1 MPEAVKWRITLG
13 MLAGVITRDE
23 IRSTYDTIRP
33 CIRRTPV
40 VRVDLSEL
48 DPAGPALPVVTLK
61 LEQLQCAGSF
71 KARGAF
77 ANLLL
82 RDVPP
87 AGVVAA
93 SGGNHGVA
101 VAYAAHRR
109 GVPARIFVPTVSA
122 PAKMERIRQLGAE
135 LMVTGERYADALDA
149 AQAWVESSGAMS
161 VHAFDQRETLLG
173 QGTLALEL
181 AGQAPEMGPEMGT
194 ALDTVLVPVG
204 GGGLIGGIAA
214 YFAGAVRVIGVEPDG
229 APTLTRARA
238 EGRPADA
245 PAEGVAADALAPRRV
260 GELVFP
266 ITQAYVEDVVL
277 VDDASILAAQR
288 ALWQAARIAAEPAA
302 SVGIAALLTGAYKPA
317 PGEHVAVV
325 ISGANMAP
333 SQLESAAWLRHV
345 PAPFGIIEIFGRTD
359 LGSRTWIRDTLLL
372 CGSSSRPRP
381 TTRPACSP
389 CRGLNRW
396 WNGRTSGWS
405 RSGSG
410 ASRGTWSASST
421 TTARCTPSRSS
432 ASGWPGASTGCS
444 GRWPS

>member
-1 MPEAVKWRITLG
+1 M
-13 MLAGVITRDE
+13 ITRDE
-23 IRSTYDTIRP
+23 IRATYDIIRP
-33 CIRRTPV
+33 YIRRTPV
-40 VRVDLSEL
+40 VRLSLNDL
-48 DPAGPALPVVTLK
+48 DPAVTLK

-77 ANLLL
+77 TNLLL

-101 VAYAAHRR
+101 VAYAAHRL

-122 PAKMERIRQLGAE
+122 PAKVERIRQLGAE
-135 LMVTGERYADALDA
+135 LVVTGDRYADALAA
-149 AQAWVESSGAMS
+149 AQDWERSSGAMS

-181 AGQAPEMGPEMGT
+181 AGQTGDLDAGD
-194 ALDTVLVPVG
+194 LDTVLVPVG

-214 YFAGAVRVIGVEPDG
+214 WFGGDTKVIGVEPDG

-288 ALWQAARIAAEPAA
+288 TLWQAARIAAEPAA
-302 SVGIAALLTGAYKPA
+302 SVGIAALLTGGYKPA

-333 SQLESAAWLRHV
+333 AQLE
-345 PAPFGIIEIFGRTD
+345 
-359 LGSRTWIRDTLLL
+359 
-372 CGSSSRPRP
+372 
-381 TTRPACSP
+381 TR
-389 CRGLNRW
+389 GDQ
-396 WNGRTSGWS
+396 GVQDD
-405 RSGSG
+405 RSG
-410 ASRGTWSASST
+410 
-421 TTARCTPSRSS
+421 
-432 ASGWPGASTGCS
+432 
-444 GRWPS
+444 

>member
-1 MPEAVKWRITLG
+1 
-13 MLAGVITRDE
+13 VISRDD
-23 IRSTYDTIRP
+23 IRGTYDTIGP
-33 CIRRTPV
+33 FIRRTPV
-40 VRVDLSEL
+40 VQVDLSEL
-48 DPAGPALPVVTLK
+48 DPAGATPPWTTLPTVTLK

-122 PAKMERIRQLGAE
+122 PAKMERIRRLGAE
-135 LMVTGERYADALDA
+135 LVVTGERYADALAA

-181 AGQAPEMGPEMGT
+181 AGQAGD
-194 ALDTVLVPVG
+194 LDTVLVPVG

-266 ITQAYVEDVVL
+266 ITEAHVEDVVL

-288 ALWQAARIAAEPAA
+288 SLWQAARIAAEPAA

-333 SQLESAAWLRHV
+333 SQLESQA
-345 PAPFGIIEIFGRTD
+345 G
-359 LGSRTWIRDTLLL
+359 
-372 CGSSSRPRP
+372 
-381 TTRPACSP
+381 
-389 CRGLNRW
+389 
-396 WNGRTSGWS
+396 
-405 RSGSG
+405 
-410 ASRGTWSASST
+410 
-421 TTARCTPSRSS
+421 
-432 ASGWPGASTGCS
+432 
-444 GRWPS
+444 

>member
-1 MPEAVKWRITLG
+1 
-13 MLAGVITRDE
+13 MLAAVITRDE

-33 CIRRTPV
+33 YIRRTPV
-40 VRVDLSEL
+40 VQVDLGEL
-48 DPAGPALPVVTLK
+48 DPASPALPGVTLK

-101 VAYAAHRR
+101 VAYAAHRPR
-109 GVPARIFVPTVSA
+109 RAAKIFVPPCPHRPRWRASGSSA
-122 PAKMERIRQLGAE
+122 RSSWSPA
-135 LMVTGERYADALDA
+135 TGTRMRWTPP
-149 AQAWVESSGAMS
+149 QAWAASSGAMS

-181 AGQAPEMGPEMGT
+181 AGQAG
-194 ALDTVLVPVG
+194 AADTVLVPVG

-214 YFAGAVRVIGVEPDG
+214 YFAGTVRVIGVEPVG

-245 PAEGVAADALAPRRV
+245 PAEGVAADALAPRRI

-288 ALWQAARIAAEPAA
+288 ALWQATRIAAEPAA
-302 SVGIAALLTGAYKPA
+302 SVGIAALLAGAYKPA
-317 PGEHVAVV
+317 PGEQVAVV

-333 SQLESAAWLRHV
+333 AQLESHI
-345 PAPFGIIEIFGRTD
+345 G
-359 LGSRTWIRDTLLL
+359 
-372 CGSSSRPRP
+372 
-381 TTRPACSP
+381 
-389 CRGLNRW
+389 
-396 WNGRTSGWS
+396 
-405 RSGSG
+405 
-410 ASRGTWSASST
+410 
-421 TTARCTPSRSS
+421 
-432 ASGWPGASTGCS
+432 
-444 GRWPS
+444 